1 MREKRYCREGG
12 EEVEAL
18 QSSLFSEVWQERLGE
33 AVQWGR
39 KARRARHS
47 AGHCGDLDSG
57 MK

>member
-33 AVQWGR
+33 AVQ
-39 KARRARHS
+39 
-47 AGHCGDLDSG
+47 
-57 MK
+57 